1 MGLDVDQQLSPSL
14 QQKLVCVGV
23 LLKSFPQG
31 EAAVQKLLELTIG
44 RKRLERL
51 TERIGAERVQER
63 ERETRQVEQLTLM
76 DKISGPAD
84 VVAPVACAVM
94 ADGGRLQY
102 NVDHPDSKTHWHE
115 YKAGLCVELGSRE
128 SPDDTTLPGGDPC
141 PEVPAFLL
149 DLVAMETLTREVH
162 LQAAAVP
169 ESPTESTT
177 AVDLQHINTI
187 QELDAA
193 LSHRQAASPPRTARE
208 LPWSPRVKRRDVVAT
223 CGDCRELG
231 RILVARAWHLGYFQA
246 QRKAFVGDGGSWLW
260 KLWTEAFQPFGFV
273 AILDLMHAITYV
285 YAAATAGRPPS
296 ESGPVYRQWATWIWA
311 GKVDSV
317 IAAVAS
323 RQQELGLA
331 LETDGPTC
339 PRSLV
344 AATLTYLRNQQ
355 SRMNYPAYREQG
367 LPITSSHMES
377 TIKELNF
384 RIKGTE
390 KFWSTE
396 GGEDVLQLRAD
407 SLCNSNPLTAFWEHR
422 ATTRSGLHSA
432 CRDKTK
438 QAA

>member
-1 MGLDVDQQLSPSL
+1 MGLDVDQELSPSL

-31 EAAVQKLLELTIG
+31 EAAVQKLLELAVG

-51 TERIGAERVQER
+51 TERIGAERVRDR
-63 ERETRQVEQLTLM
+63 EREVQHVEQLTLM
-76 DKISGPAD
+76 DKIGGPAD
-84 VVAPVACAVM
+84 VIPPVACAVM

-102 NVDHPDSKTHWHE
+102 NVDNPDSKTHWHE
-115 YKAGLCVELGSRE
+115 YKAGLCLELGNRE
-128 SPDDTTLPGGDPC
+128 DPDDTTLPVGDPC

-149 DLVAMETLTREVH
+149 DLGAMETLTREIH

-169 ESPTESTT
+169 ESPAESTT
-177 AVDLQHINTI
+177 AVDLQQINTI

-193 LSHRQAASPPRTARE
+193 LSQLQAPAPPTTARA

-231 RILVARAWHLGYFQA
+231 RILMARAWHLGYFQA

-260 KLWTEAFQPFGFV
+260 KLWAEAFQPFGFV

-296 ESGPVYRQWATWIWA
+296 ESGPVYRQWATWVWEGEVA
-311 GKVDSV
+311 SV
-317 IAAVAS
+317 IAAVDR
-323 RQQELGLA
+323 RQQEQGLPT
-331 LETDGPTC
+331 ESDGPTS
-339 PRSLV
+339 PRSIV

-355 SRMNYPAYREQG
+355 SRMNYPAYRRQG

-377 TIKELNF
+377 TIKELNY

-407 SLCNSNPLTAFWEHR
+407 SLCNSDPLTAFWEHR
-422 ATTRSGLHSA
+422 ATTRSGFHSA
-432 CRDKTK
+432 CRNKNK